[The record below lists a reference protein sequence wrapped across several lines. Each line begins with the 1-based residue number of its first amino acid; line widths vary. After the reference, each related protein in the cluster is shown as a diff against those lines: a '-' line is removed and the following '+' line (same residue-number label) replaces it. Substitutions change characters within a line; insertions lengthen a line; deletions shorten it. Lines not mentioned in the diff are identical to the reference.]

1 MDFVTKLMDSIDIG
15 GLLAIL
21 DIQIGLGVIIAFSVF
36 SSVISRAII
45 KICYLFLKKK
55 GYAKDSTFY
64 KPLQTLVVLL
74 GFYIAVEYIF
84 PIEGKIVPYLSKG
97 FRILIIFIMARAFAN
112 SMKPESIF
120 FDRLEEKTLFK
131 GNKGGRQ
138 IISKIIKVVIYVFAT
153 LMILGEA
160 DINLT
165 GLIAGLGIAST
176 VIALAAQDMV
186 KSLLSGA
193 VILTDKPFQLG
204 DWIEVGNYAGTV
216 LDITFRSTR
225 IQTITNAIVTIPNSL
240 ITAESVT
247 NWNKLKT
254 RRVDIALKVDRNTNL
269 EKAKRVISKI
279 KLMLENN
286 EDIVEESAH
295 VYLANI
301 GIYSLDINILFYLK
315 TNEYMK
321 HLYMKEHVMEE
332 IIQIFDNENVEFAY
346 PSSKVMVREPEITK
360 EVKKENAKK

>member
-1 MDFVTKLMDSIDIG
+1 MDFFSNIIDSIDIG

-21 DIQIGLGVIIAFSVF
+21 DIQVGLGVIIAFSVF

-45 KICYLFLKKK
+45 KICYMFLKKK

-84 PIEGKIVPYLSKG
+84 PIQGKIVPYLSKG

-112 SMKPESIF
+112 SMNPESIF
-120 FDRLEEKTLFK
+120 FDKLEEKTLFK
-131 GNKGGRQ
+131 GNKGGRK
-138 IISKIIKVVIYVFAT
+138 IISKIIKVVIYIFAG

-160 DINLT
+160 EINLT

-176 VIALAAQDMV
+176 VIALAAQDVV

-193 VILTDKPFQLG
+193 VILTDKPFQIG
-204 DWIEVGNYAGTV
+204 DWIEVGTFAGTV

-225 IQTITNAIVTIPNSL
+225 IQTINNAIVTIPNSL

-254 RRVDIALKVDRNTNL
+254 RRVDLSLKVDRNTNL

-286 EDIVEESAH
+286 EDVVEESAH

-301 GIYSLDINILFYLK
+301 GLYSLDINILLYLK

-321 HLYMKEHVMEE
+321 HLYMKQNIMEE
-332 IIQIFDNENVEFAY
+332 IIKIFDNENVEFAY
-346 PSSKVMVREPEITK
+346 PSNKVMMK
-360 EVKKENAKK
+360 ENVNTEDIKKEKAKK

>member
-1 MDFVTKLMDSIDIG
+1 MNFFSNIMDSIDIG
-15 GLLAIL
+15 GLVALL
-21 DIQIGLGVIIAFSVF
+21 DIQVGLGVIIAFSVF

-45 KICYLFLKKK
+45 KICYMFLKKK

-84 PIEGKIVPYLSKG
+84 PIQGKIVPYLSKG

-112 SMKPESIF
+112 SMNPESIF
-120 FDRLEEKTLFK
+120 FDKLEEKTLFK
-131 GNKGGRQ
+131 GNKGGRK
-138 IISKIIKVVIYVFAT
+138 IISKIIKVLIYVFAT

-160 DINLT
+160 EINLT

-176 VIALAAQDMV
+176 VIALAAQDVV

-193 VILTDKPFQLG
+193 VILTDKPFQIG
-204 DWIEVGNYAGTV
+204 DWIEVGTFAGTV

-225 IQTITNAIVTIPNSL
+225 IQTISNSIVTIPNSL

-254 RRVDIALKVDRNTNL
+254 RRVDLALKVDRNTNL

-279 KLMLENN
+279 KVMLENN
-286 EDIVEESAH
+286 EDVVEESAH

-301 GIYSLDINILFYLK
+301 GLYSLDINILLYLK

-321 HLYMKEHVMEE
+321 HLYMKEKIMEE
-332 IIQIFDNENVEFAY
+332 IIKIFDNENVEFAY
-346 PSSKVMVREPEITK
+346 PSNKIIMQEQTDTE
-360 EVKKENAKK
+360 EVKKEKIKK